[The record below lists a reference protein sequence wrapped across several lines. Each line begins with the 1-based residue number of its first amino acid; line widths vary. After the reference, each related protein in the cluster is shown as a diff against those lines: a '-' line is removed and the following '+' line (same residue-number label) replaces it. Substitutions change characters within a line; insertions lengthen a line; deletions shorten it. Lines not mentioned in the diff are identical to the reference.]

1 MDTDP
6 VKSEYAAMQNV
17 YSQYNAPLRLGMT
30 TDVQKDLAQLA
41 EKAKAAGNDKVKA
54 ELQRQ
59 VDEFYAA
66 NNK

>member
-1 MDTDP
+1 
-6 VKSEYAAMQNV
+6 
-17 YSQYNAPLRLGMT
+17 MT